1 MSWKHIDTSIDDA
14 ISELAKAI
22 GDGGEEGISQI
33 IPSGANLND
42 YKASGL
48 YSAAGNSTSGNGILN
63 SPTNSTYF
71 GLLVIRKAPSSGACV
86 QFCFASLNNN
96 LADHKSRIY
105 QRNYTATNDTW
116 SDWQEFAGT
125 IVKLNGTED
134 LNDLQFSGFYTCAGS
149 NTCTNV
155 PVSGGKTF
163 GLQVVRLAP
172 TTGYLMQF
180 CYSTSATQGHYS
192 VWCRCLAGS
201 TWTAWEKMYTYG
213 EANSSG
219 GGSIPVFIYE

>member
-22 GDGGEEGISQI
+22 GDGGEEGMSRI
-33 IPSGANLND
+33 IPSGADLNT
-42 YKASGL
+42 YKESGIYTAASG
-48 YSAAGNSTSGNGILN
+48 STIANK
-63 SPTNSTYF
+63 PTDATFF
-71 GLLVIRKAPSSGACV
+71 GLLVIRRSPVSGYATQICYAGTSSTTSDGKPRAYIRHY
-86 QFCFASLNNN
+86 STN
-96 LADHKSRIY
+96 LDS
-105 QRNYTATNDTW
+105 W
-116 SDWQEFAGT
+116 SDWQEYMATVVRLKGD
-125 IVKLNGTED
+125 ED
-134 LNDLQFSGFYTCAGS
+134 LNTLKFSGFYTCAGS
-149 NTCTNV
+149 NTCTNT
-155 PVSGGKTF
+155 PVSTGKTF

-172 TTGYLMQF
+172 TTDYMMQF
-180 CYSTSATQGHYS
+180 CYSTSDTQGHYS